1 MGLAIKVLVRIVKW
15 ALLMTYIDGRQ
26 NDHLKKI
33 MYITNHGNNLEI

>member
-26 NDHLKKI
+26 NDHFK
-33 MYITNHGNNLEI
+33 NNVHH